1 MKNHEGEEWANKRDE
16 LLLLHD
22 NFKQCRVFMRTLS
35 SNQQNSTSSPWQ
47 DLPAWQ
53 WVMWLSTFFMVRQ
66 WGRLHCRTSPLACS
80 LRWHLC
86 AWSKRTSC
94 CWINLRFS
102 GSAVGGAAPG
112 PAPTAPSPTCAP
124 PAAAAPLRGT
134 PPTAPG
140 CCCWEAFEI
149 RRSINLYLNECW
161 EDGND
166 KICHPFAR

>member
-1 MKNHEGEEWANKRDE
+1 MTCLKNAIFHKPGN
-16 LLLLHD
+16 HH
-22 NFKQCRVFMRTLS
+22 
-35 SNQQNSTSSPWQ
+35 NSTNSPWQ

-66 WGRLHCRTSPLACS
+66 WGRLQCRTSPLAWS

-94 CWINLRFS
+94 CWISFRFS

-112 PAPTAPSPTCAP
+112 PAPTAFSPTGAP
-124 PAAAAPLRGT
+124 PTPAGPPMDT

-140 CCCWEAFEI
+140 CCWEALGHRGE
-149 RRSINLYLNECW
+149 RSSVKKTYLQHHFNSLS
-161 EDGND
+161 NRI
-166 KICHPFAR
+166 K